1 MKKLDELKS
10 FATYLGDTVNEE
22 RLSNVSFEPE
32 EADEPYPGCL
42 KYTIVSTRLCSA
54 DMQQLRII
62 KPLADYWDN
71 QNIHLCIYLF
81 IENKKLIGGQIHK
94 YKTVD
99 YEDGDSNSYELE
111 PTLQEIKVVRR
122 LLDYLTKEK

>member
-1 MKKLDELKS
+1 MKKIDEIKS
-10 FATYLGDTVNEE
+10 FASYLGDAIDED
-22 RLSNVSFEPE
+22 RLMNVSGECE
-32 EADEPYPGCL
+32 TANEPYEGSL
-42 KYTIVSTRLCSA
+42 RYTIHSSRLCSG

-62 KPLADYWDN
+62 KPLVDYWN
-71 QNIHLCIYLF
+71 TQNIHLCIYLF
-81 IENKKLIGGQIHK
+81 TENKKLIGGQIHK